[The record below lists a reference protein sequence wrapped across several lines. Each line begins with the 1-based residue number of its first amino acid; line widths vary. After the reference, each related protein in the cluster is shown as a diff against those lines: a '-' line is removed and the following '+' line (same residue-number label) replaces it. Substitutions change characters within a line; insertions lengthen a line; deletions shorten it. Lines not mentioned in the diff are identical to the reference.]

1 MTAGKSTSISL
12 PFYATHLEKTQL
24 RPDAT
29 VEKVGKRRGSIYQ
42 LVIYTEKRGETIRDV
57 LTAVSGELMPFL
69 ARQKELDCM
78 QQMLVE
84 FWISDRE

>member
-1 MTAGKSTSISL
+1 MTAGKGTSISL
-12 PFYATHLEKTQL
+12 PFYDTHLEKTQR

-29 VEKVGKRRGSIYQ
+29 VEKVAKQRGIIYQ
-42 LVIYTEKRGETIRDV
+42 LVIYTEKRGETSRDV
-57 LTAVSGELMPFL
+57 LAAVSEELMPFL

-84 FWISDRE
+84 FWINDQE